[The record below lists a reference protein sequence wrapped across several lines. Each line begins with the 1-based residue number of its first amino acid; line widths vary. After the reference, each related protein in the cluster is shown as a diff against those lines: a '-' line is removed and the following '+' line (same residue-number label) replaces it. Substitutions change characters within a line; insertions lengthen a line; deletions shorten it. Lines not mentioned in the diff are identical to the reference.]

1 MTDAR
6 RMLVWMSL
14 FLGAVALGC
23 AVLYRPLAAAFE
35 ANPVFNGLI
44 LAVLVVGIALN
55 IAHVVALREPGE
67 WLHDT
72 RRGIPPRRTPRLVAG
87 IAQVLRGRDRENF
100 RVSMLAMRSLLD
112 SVRMRL
118 DESREVS
125 RYIVGLLIFLG
136 LLGTFWGLLDT
147 VRGVGAVVGG
157 ISGGDEGATFET
169 LRRSLQAPLGGM
181 GTAFSSS
188 LFGLAGALVLGVLDL
203 QSGHAQ
209 NAFYADTEEWLSGL
223 AHLPGGGLS
232 VEGDHPLPTYIEALL
247 EQTADNLNTL
257 SRALSRTEDE
267 RRATQS
273 GVTVLADRLAEL
285 SDHLRAEQK
294 LVVSMARNQTDL
306 QPAMAQ
312 LAAQVDRAVSG
323 YDEMR
328 EHLRSVD
335 VSIGRLV
342 DLVARAREDVPEELR
357 REIRLLAHSLGRE
370 PA

>member
-6 RMLVWMSL
+6 RTLIWMAI
-14 FLGAVALGC
+14 FLGAVAAGC
-23 AVLYRPLAAAFE
+23 AVLFPRLAAAFE

-44 LAVLVVGIALN
+44 LVVLAVGIVLN
-55 IAHVVALREPGE
+55 IAHVARARRSEE
-67 WLHDT
+67 WLNET
-72 RRGIPPRRTPRLVAG
+72 RRDAAVRRTPRLVAG
-87 IAQVLRGRDRENF
+87 IAQVLHGRDRKDL
-100 RVSMLAMRSLLD
+100 RISMPAMRSLLD
-112 SVRMRL
+112 GVRLRL

-125 RYIVGLLIFLG
+125 RYVVGLLIFLG

-157 ISGGDEGATFET
+157 ISGGDGAVSFET
-169 LRRSLQAPLGGM
+169 LRESLEGPLAGM

-203 QSGHAQ
+203 QSAHAQ
-209 NAFYADTEEWLSGL
+209 NGFYADLEDWLLGL
-223 AHLPGGGLS
+223 AHVPGGTLGAD
-232 VEGDHPLPTYIEALL
+232 GDRPLPSYIEALL

-257 SRALSRTEDE
+257 SRSLARTEDE

-273 GVTVLADRLAEL
+273 GVAALAERLAEL

-294 LVVSMARNQTDL
+294 LVAAMARNHTNL
-306 QPAMAQ
+306 QPAMAA

-328 EHLRSVD
+328 DHLRNIDASLA
-335 VSIGRLV
+335 RLV
-342 DLVARAREDVPEELR
+342 ELAAAAREDFPAELR
-357 REIRLLAHSLGRE
+357 REMRLLAHSVGRE